1 VKVLYNQNML
11 PKKRKME
18 MTRNA
23 MGTLKPVSLGLFVV
37 KYELMLILVETMAAT
52 DAHMS
57 IPGTA

>member
-1 VKVLYNQNML
+1 ML

-23 MGTLKPVSLGLFVV
+23 MDTLKPVSLGLFVV